1 MSNEIVSLIIA
12 LTCMMIQFAIV
23 VAGARTLRKKR
34 AENQEI
40 LELARKKRKAAIT
53 ILRFAELWKEPMS
66 DDKRVNLLI
75 EWHDRLKEAELTI
88 EMKEGKDME

>member
-1 MSNEIVSLIIA
+1 MSEEIVALIIA
-12 LTCMMIQFAIV
+12 LTGVMLQFAIV
-23 VAGARTLRKKR
+23 FSGARTLRKKR

-40 LELARKKRKAAIT
+40 LDLAKKKRKAAIT
-53 ILRFAELWKEPMS
+53 ILRFAELWKDPMS

-88 EMKEGKDME
+88 EMKEEKDME